1 MNNPAKA
8 LIDGLFDQMV
18 GPTHETQG
26 TPIDFMTDRPETT
39 ECAGCG
45 DIVLEGVINPDG
57 HLCEECDAPVD
68 FSSTSKTARA
78 VANKTLQTPT
88 GRLENAT
95 IDEALLATVTL
106 YVADELD
113 APSAAEVADACD
125 ISQQYIA
132 AAIAN
137 CPWVETAGA
146 EVILTAEGRA
156 HAVYNGWLDE
166 AEDHTYSVADDSR
179 PTLDEVAVESCCFHG
194 EYFAPDT
201 AQVLVR
207 IADHHKVGKK
217 HAGASLDAS
226 VEAGLIFYLGSNQVD
241 LAWKGVA
248 LAIEKG
254 WMQENDAQWDRLM
267 ATTEVPEESNEDEEP
282 QLYTVKEL
290 VAQQRVAA
298 EIAQAEAAEET
309 APKADDTA
317 QAPEAQ
323 PEAPLETPS
332 PGLTIGTAEEGT
344 FVLTSTGKL
353 RLIVRV
359 GDTARVVRQRPCGDF
374 VTGYTRRLD
383 APCFPT
389 RPPHSVRVAA
399 YRVLSE
405 KDRKRLGI
413 DLLLGAAAA
422 RAVASAPKAPAPKA
436 PAPKATPTSRE
447 GQPVGFSVQDFR
459 AMEELVEGMTYRLA
473 LCETQQI
480 HVEKKFDALVNGLA
494 ALIHEVRS

>member
-45 DIVLEGVINPDG
+45 DTVLEGTISPDG
-57 HLCEECDAPVD
+57 HLCEECDACED
-68 FSSTSKTARA
+68 
-78 VANKTLQTPT
+78 
-88 GRLENAT
+88 
-95 IDEALLATVTL
+95 
-106 YVADELD
+106 D
-113 APSAAEVADACD
+113 AHSP
-125 ISQQYIA
+125 
-132 AAIAN
+132 
-137 CPWVETAGA
+137 
-146 EVILTAEGRA
+146 
-156 HAVYNGWLDE
+156 
-166 AEDHTYSVADDSR
+166 
-179 PTLDEVAVESCCFHG
+179 PTLDEVAVESCCFYG
-194 EYFAPDT
+194 EYLAPDT
-201 AQVLVR
+201 AQVLGR
-207 IADHHKVGKK
+207 IADYHKVGKK
-217 HAGASLDAS
+217 HAGTSLDAS
-226 VEAGLIFYLGSNQVD
+226 IEAGLVWMDGNQVD
-241 LAWKGVA
+241 LAWKGIA

-290 VAQQRVAA
+290 AAQQRVAA
-298 EIAQAEAAEET
+298 EIAWADIRAEIAQAAQESPE
-309 APKADDTA
+309 ADDTA
-317 QAPEAQ
+317 QAPEASQ
-323 PEAPLETPS
+323 AA
-332 PGLTIGTAEEGT
+332 LTFGTAEEGT
-344 FVLTSTGKL
+344 FVTTPTGKL
-353 RLIVRV
+353 RLVVKIGKVV
-359 GDTARVVRQRPCGDF
+359 RVVRKTPRGDF
-374 VTGYTRRLD
+374 VTDYATTG

-422 RAVASAPKAPAPKA
+422 RAVASAPKA